1 MGGCIEGLL
10 TKNTFFTRKKEVFR
24 GGRSFFYCFC
34 KNVYILVL
42 TFLTLFSGR
51 ISMATTRK
59 YISKKVSGPV
69 EAVIALYEEGRDLET
84 ICQEAEQRSH
94 VPLPESSVKK
104 YLKIYRYLKSIGQYH
119 VPADIELFEG
129 DIDTILAEKSSH
141 KKSRVATSTRTEEDE
156 REDESDDETE
166 ESEEDEDVVEQP
178 RPVRRLSHIPMNE
191 TPLQIKFFKWMGKK
205 LRPNVVNSYKV
216 GLRKVLDDA
225 QMEFDDFAPLAETVL
240 PDYYAGGAK
249 SDVGD
254 MSSGA
259 ARACVRRLAEFMKTQ
274 EPKKEVPKK
283 VVAKKS
289 AHKQVEK
296 KPAEIAPTKKSS
308 PKKSK
313 KNEIQEEPEI
323 KESPKKVSQEK
334 KPAREKVLPKLDK
347 KAEQEIFADPS
358 KSFNAMKKAVSVVAK
373 GIGKALFISGN
384 GGIGKTY
391 AVSSVLEAYG
401 HRRPVDY
408 NILKTRCTPINV
420 YKFLYKNQDRIC
432 VFDDCDSVLQNVEGR
447 SVLKSA
453 LDSDNVREVFWNSDS
468 KDIVDTTDCM
478 DNDEVAECLERWSK
492 KHDDRIGIP
501 NHFFFNG
508 SVIIISNM
516 KKSEIKKLDE
526 ALVTRAT
533 SIEVLL
539 TNSEILDRLK
549 GLLKSFK
556 ISDASGRDISDNAK
570 KKKVFDWISSKEF
583 LNDPRMEG
591 RILNFRLF
599 INTYMA
605 LCANDDGSDD
615 WKQAAFQG

>member
-1 MGGCIEGLL
+1 M
-10 TKNTFFTRKKEVFR
+10 T
-24 GGRSFFYCFC
+24 
-34 KNVYILVL
+34 
-42 TFLTLFSGR
+42 
-51 ISMATTRK
+51 
-59 YISKKVSGPV
+59 
-69 EAVIALYEEGRDLET
+69 ET
-84 ICQEAEQRSH
+84 S
-94 VPLPESSVKK
+94 
-104 YLKIYRYLKSIGQYH
+104 
-119 VPADIELFEG
+119 
-129 DIDTILAEKSSH
+129 
-141 KKSRVATSTRTEEDE
+141 
-156 REDESDDETE
+156 
-166 ESEEDEDVVEQP
+166 
-178 RPVRRLSHIPMNE
+178 
-191 TPLQIKFFKWMGKK
+191 LQKKFFKWLTKQVK
-205 LRPNVVNSYKV
+205 PNVLNSYKT
-216 GLRKVLDDA
+216 GLRKVLNEA

-249 SDVGD
+249 ANVGD
-254 MSSGA
+254 QSSGA
-259 ARACVRRLAEFMKTQ
+259 ARASVRKLAEFMKTQ

-283 VVAKKS
+283 AVA
-289 AHKQVEK
+289 E
-296 KPAEIAPTKKSS
+296 KPARKVKIEEPKAAVPVKKTSS
-308 PKKSK
+308 SKSK
-313 KNEIQEEPEI
+313 KAKVQEVTEVEEP
-323 KESPKKVSQEK
+323 PKKISQEK
-334 KPAREKVLPKLDK
+334 NPAREKVLPKLDK

-358 KSFNAMKKAVSVVAK
+358 KYFNAMKKAVSVIAK

-401 HRRPVDY
+401 HKRPVDY
-408 NILKTRCTPINV
+408 NILKTKCTPINV
-420 YKFLYKNQDRIC
+420 YKFLYKNQNKIC

-453 LDSDNVREVFWNSDS
+453 LDSDDVREVFWGSDS
-468 KDIVDTTDCM
+468 KDVVDTTDCM

-492 KHDDRIGIP
+492 KHDGRMGMP

-549 GLLKSFK
+549 GLLNNFK
-556 ISDASGRDISDNAK
+556 ITDAAGRDISDKAK

-591 RILNFRLF
+591 KSLNFRLF
-599 INTYMA
+599 INTYKA
-605 LCANDDGSDD
+605 LYAGDDESDD

>member
-1 MGGCIEGLL
+1 MSR
-10 TKNTFFTRKKEVFR
+10 F
-24 GGRSFFYCFC
+24 
-34 KNVYILVL
+34 
-42 TFLTLFSGR
+42 
-51 ISMATTRK
+51 
-59 YISKKVSGPV
+59 SGPV
-69 EAVIALYEEGRDLET
+69 EAILSLYEEGKDITYILKVLDE
-84 ICQEAEQRSH
+84 ELKVYGWYENG
-94 VPLPESSVKK
+94 VKYYLKVYK
-104 YLKIYRYLKSIGQYH
+104 YLKATGQYH
-119 VPADIELFEG
+119 APADVELFEG
-129 DIDTILAEKSSH
+129 DIDSLLANLYTPSEQ
-141 KKSRVATSTRTEEDE
+141 TLETED
-156 REDESDDETE
+156 DTDDEFIDAAE
-166 ESEEDEDVVEQP
+166 DDSELEDDSEDAPEQKKRVMSNRSTP
-178 RPVRRLSHIPMNE
+178 RHSSIQLVE
-191 TPLQIKFFKWMGKK
+191 TPLLKSFFKWLKK
-205 LRPNVVNSYKV
+205 KVKPNVFGSYKT

-249 SDVGD
+249 ANVGD
-254 MSSGA
+254 QSSGA
-259 ARACVRRLAEFMKTQ
+259 ARASVRKLAEFMKTQ

-283 VVAKKS
+283 AVAEKPARKVKKEEPKAVVPAKKTS
-289 AHKQVEK
+289 SSMSKKAKVLDVSEVEE
-296 KPAEIAPTKKSS
+296 P
-308 PKKSK
+308 PKK
-313 KNEIQEEPEI
+313 IF
-323 KESPKKVSQEK
+323 QEK
-334 KPAREKVLPKLDK
+334 NPAREKVLPKLDK

-358 KSFNAMKKAVSVVAK
+358 KSFNAMKKAVSVIAK

-401 HRRPVDY
+401 HKRPVDY
-408 NILKTRCTPINV
+408 NILKTKCTPINV
-420 YKFLYKNQDRIC
+420 YKFLYKNQNKIC

-453 LDSDNVREVFWNSDS
+453 LDSDDVREVFWGSDS
-468 KDIVDTTDCM
+468 KDVVDTTDCM

-492 KHDDRIGIP
+492 KHDGRMGMP

-533 SIEVLL
+533 SIGVLL

-549 GLLKSFK
+549 GLLNNFK
-556 ISDASGRDISDNAK
+556 ITDAAGRDISDKAK

-591 RILNFRLF
+591 KSLNFRLF
-599 INTYMA
+599 INTYKA
-605 LCANDDGSDD
+605 LYAGDDESDD

>member
-1 MGGCIEGLL
+1 MSR
-10 TKNTFFTRKKEVFR
+10 F
-24 GGRSFFYCFC
+24 
-34 KNVYILVL
+34 
-42 TFLTLFSGR
+42 
-51 ISMATTRK
+51 
-59 YISKKVSGPV
+59 SGPV
-69 EAVIALYEEGRDLET
+69 EAILSLYEEGKDITYILKVLDE
-84 ICQEAEQRSH
+84 ELKVYGWYENG
-94 VPLPESSVKK
+94 VKYYLKVYK
-104 YLKIYRYLKSIGQYH
+104 YLKATGQYH
-119 VPADIELFEG
+119 APADVELFEG
-129 DIDTILAEKSSH
+129 DIDSLLANLYTPSEQ
-141 KKSRVATSTRTEEDE
+141 TLETED
-156 REDESDDETE
+156 DTDDEFIDAAE
-166 ESEEDEDVVEQP
+166 DDSELEDDSEDAPEQKKRVMSNRSTP
-178 RPVRRLSHIPMNE
+178 RHSSIQLVE
-191 TPLQIKFFKWMGKK
+191 TPLLKSFFKWLKK
-205 LRPNVVNSYKV
+205 KVKPNVFGSYKT

-249 SDVGD
+249 ANVGD
-254 MSSGA
+254 QSSGA
-259 ARACVRRLAEFMKTQ
+259 ARTSVRKLAEFMKTQ

-283 VVAKKS
+283 AVAEKPARKVKKEEPKAVVPAKKTS
-289 AHKQVEK
+289 SSMSKKAKVLDVSEVEE
-296 KPAEIAPTKKSS
+296 P
-308 PKKSK
+308 PKK
-313 KNEIQEEPEI
+313 IF
-323 KESPKKVSQEK
+323 QEK
-334 KPAREKVLPKLDK
+334 NPAREKVLPKLDK

-358 KSFNAMKKAVSVVAK
+358 KSFNAMKKAVSVIAK

-401 HRRPVDY
+401 HKRPVDY
-408 NILKTRCTPINV
+408 NILKTKCTPINV
-420 YKFLYKNQDRIC
+420 YKFLYKNQNKIC

-453 LDSDNVREVFWNSDS
+453 LDSDDVREVFWGSDS
-468 KDIVDTTDCM
+468 KDVVDTTDCM

-492 KHDDRIGIP
+492 KHDGRMGMP

-533 SIEVLL
+533 SIGVLL

-549 GLLKSFK
+549 GLLNNFK
-556 ISDASGRDISDNAK
+556 ITDAAGRDISDKAK

-591 RILNFRLF
+591 KSLNFRLF
-599 INTYMA
+599 INTYKA
-605 LCANDDGSDD
+605 LYAGDDESDD

>member
-1 MGGCIEGLL
+1 MAKDK
-10 TKNTFFTRKKEVFR
+10 TN
-24 GGRSFFYCFC
+24 RSEY
-34 KNVYILVL
+34 
-42 TFLTLFSGR
+42 
-51 ISMATTRK
+51 
-59 YISKKVSGPV
+59 SGPV
-69 EAVIALYEEGRDLET
+69 EAIISMYEAGKDISAITYVVSEKLGRIHWSDDAT
-84 ICQEAEQRSH
+84 
-94 VPLPESSVKK
+94 KN
-104 YLKIYRYLKSIGQYH
+104 YLKIYKYLKATGQYH
-119 VPADIELFEG
+119 APADVELFDE
-129 DIDTILAEKSSH
+129 DIDRLWAEMSLRNKGRTTKSADREIS
-141 KKSRVATSTRTEEDE
+141 EQEDE
-156 REDESDDETE
+156 MVED
-166 ESEEDEDVVEQP
+166 P
-178 RPVRRLSHIPMNE
+178 RVVRRPSRISMTE
-191 TPLQIKFFKWMGKK
+191 TPLLKKFFKWMGKK
-205 LRPNVVNSYKV
+205 LRPNVINSYKV

-225 QMEFDDFAPLAETVL
+225 QMDFDDFAPLAETVL

-249 SDVGD
+249 ADVGD
-254 MSSGA
+254 QSSGA

-274 EPKKEVPKK
+274 EPKKEATKTAA
-283 VVAKKS
+283 AKKS
-289 AHKQVEK
+289 VK
-296 KPAEIAPTKKSS
+296 KVKKEEPKASIPVKKAS

-313 KNEIQEEPEI
+313 KIEIQEEPEI
-323 KESPKKVSQEK
+323 KEPLKKVSQEK
-334 KPAREKVLPKLDK
+334 APVREKVLPKLDK

-401 HRRPVDY
+401 HKRPVDY
-408 NILKTRCTPINV
+408 NILKTKCTPINV

-432 VFDDCDSVLQNVEGR
+432 VFDDCDSVLQNAEGR

-453 LDSDNVREVFWNSDS
+453 LDSDDVREVFWGSDS

-492 KHDDRIGIP
+492 KHDDRIGMP

-533 SIEVLL
+533 SIEVQL
-539 TNSEILDRLK
+539 TNPEILDRLK
-549 GLLKSFK
+549 GLLKNFK
-556 ISDASGRDISDNAK
+556 ITDASGHDISDNAK

-591 RILNFRLF
+591 KSLNFRLF
-599 INTYMA
+599 INTYKA
-605 LCANDDGSDD
+605 LYASDDGSDD

>member
-1 MGGCIEGLL
+1 
-10 TKNTFFTRKKEVFR
+10 
-24 GGRSFFYCFC
+24 
-34 KNVYILVL
+34 
-42 TFLTLFSGR
+42 
-51 ISMATTRK
+51 MAKDKTNQSE
-59 YISKKVSGPV
+59 YSGPV
-69 EAVIALYEEGRDLET
+69 EAIISMYEAGKDISAIKHVILKELDRLHWSD
-84 ICQEAEQRSH
+84 EATKH
-94 VPLPESSVKK
+94 
-104 YLKIYRYLKSIGQYH
+104 YLKIYKYLKATGQYH
-119 VPADIELFEG
+119 APADVELFDE
-129 DIDTILAEKSSH
+129 DIDRLWAEMSLQKRGKTAESI
-141 KKSRVATSTRTEEDE
+141 VTEVSEQ
-156 REDESDDETE
+156 EDES
-166 ESEEDEDVVEQP
+166 VVRP
-178 RPVRRLSHIPMNE
+178 RFVRRPSRISMTE
-191 TPLQIKFFKWMGKK
+191 TPLLKKFFKWMGKK
-205 LRPNVVNSYKV
+205 LRPNVINSYKV

-225 QMEFDDFAPLAETVL
+225 QMDFDDFAPLAETVL

-249 SDVGD
+249 ADVGD
-254 MSSGA
+254 QSSGA
-259 ARACVRRLAEFMKTQ
+259 ARACVRRLVEFMNTQ
-274 EPKKEVPKK
+274 EPKKEAPKAT
-283 VVAKKS
+283 AKKS
-289 AHKQVEK
+289 VK
-296 KPAEIAPTKKSS
+296 KVKKEEPKASIPVKKAS

-313 KNEIQEEPEI
+313 KIEIQEEPEI
-323 KESPKKVSQEK
+323 KEPLKKASQEK
-334 KPAREKVLPKLDK
+334 APAREKVLPKLDK

-401 HRRPVDY
+401 HKRPVDY
-408 NILKTRCTPINV
+408 NILKTKCTPINV

-432 VFDDCDSVLQNVEGR
+432 VFDDCDSVLQNAEGR

-453 LDSDNVREVFWNSDS
+453 LDSDDVREVFWGSDS

-492 KHDDRIGIP
+492 KHDDRIGMP

-533 SIEVLL
+533 SIEVQL
-539 TNSEILDRLK
+539 TNPEILDRLK
-549 GLLKSFK
+549 GLLKNFK
-556 ISDASGRDISDNAK
+556 ITDASGHDISDNAK

-591 RILNFRLF
+591 KSLNFRLF
-599 INTYMA
+599 INTYKA
-605 LCANDDGSDD
+605 LYASDDGSDD

>member
-1 MGGCIEGLL
+1 M
-10 TKNTFFTRKKEVFR
+10 
-24 GGRSFFYCFC
+24 
-34 KNVYILVL
+34 
-42 TFLTLFSGR
+42 
-51 ISMATTRK
+51 
-59 YISKKVSGPV
+59 
-69 EAVIALYEEGRDLET
+69 
-84 ICQEAEQRSH
+84 
-94 VPLPESSVKK
+94 
-104 YLKIYRYLKSIGQYH
+104 
-119 VPADIELFEG
+119 FEG
-129 DIDTILAEKSSH
+129 DIDSLLANLYTPSEQ
-141 KKSRVATSTRTEEDE
+141 TLETED
-156 REDESDDETE
+156 DTDDEFIDAAE
-166 ESEEDEDVVEQP
+166 DDSELEDDSEDAPEQKKRVMSNRSTP
-178 RPVRRLSHIPMNE
+178 RHSSIQLVE
-191 TPLQIKFFKWMGKK
+191 TPLLKSFFKWLKK
-205 LRPNVVNSYKV
+205 KVKPNVFGSYKT

-249 SDVGD
+249 ANVGD
-254 MSSGA
+254 QSSGA
-259 ARACVRRLAEFMKTQ
+259 ARASVRKLAEFMKTQ

-283 VVAKKS
+283 AVAEKPARKVKEKEPKAVVPAKKTS
-289 AHKQVEK
+289 SSMSKKAKVLDVSEVEE
-296 KPAEIAPTKKSS
+296 P
-308 PKKSK
+308 PKK
-313 KNEIQEEPEI
+313 IF
-323 KESPKKVSQEK
+323 QEK
-334 KPAREKVLPKLDK
+334 NPAREKVLPKLDK

-358 KSFNAMKKAVSVVAK
+358 KSFNAMKKAVSVIAK

-401 HRRPVDY
+401 HKRPVDY
-408 NILKTRCTPINV
+408 NILKTKCTPINV
-420 YKFLYKNQDRIC
+420 YKFLYKNQNKIC

-453 LDSDNVREVFWNSDS
+453 LDSDDVREVFWGSDS
-468 KDIVDTTDCM
+468 KDVVDTTDCM

-492 KHDDRIGIP
+492 KHDGRMGMP

-549 GLLKSFK
+549 GLLNNFK
-556 ISDASGRDISDNAK
+556 ITDAAGRDISDKAK

-591 RILNFRLF
+591 KSLNFRLF
-599 INTYMA
+599 INTYKA
-605 LCANDDGSDD
+605 LYAGDDESDD

>member
-1 MGGCIEGLL
+1 MSD
-10 TKNTFFTRKKEVFR
+10 F
-24 GGRSFFYCFC
+24 
-34 KNVYILVL
+34 
-42 TFLTLFSGR
+42 
-51 ISMATTRK
+51 
-59 YISKKVSGPV
+59 SGPV
-69 EAVIALYEEGRDLET
+69 EAIVALYEAGKDISSIYKVLWKELKT
-84 ICQEAEQRSH
+84 YWS
-94 VPLPESSVKK
+94 ESIIKDHLKIYK
-104 YLKIYRYLKSIGQYH
+104 YLKATGQYH
-119 VPADIELFEG
+119 APADVELFEG
-129 DIDTILAEKSSH
+129 DIDALLAEMSSQKNGRTKSSTH
-141 KKSRVATSTRTEEDE
+141 AEEYEPEDDSDE
-156 REDESDDETE
+156 ETE
-166 ESEEDEDVVEQP
+166 TSEDVGDVVEQP
-178 RPVRRLSHIPMNE
+178 RPVCRLPRVLMTE
-191 TPLQIKFFKWMGKK
+191 TSLQKKFFKWLPKQVSQ
-205 LRPNVVNSYKV
+205 NAFSSYKT

-225 QMEFDDFAPLAETVL
+225 QMGFDDFAPLAETVL

-249 SDVGD
+249 ANVGD
-254 MSSGA
+254 QSSGA
-259 ARACVRRLAEFMKTQ
+259 ARASVRKLAEFMKTQ

-283 VVAKKS
+283 AVA
-289 AHKQVEK
+289 E
-296 KPAEIAPTKKSS
+296 KPARKVKKEEPKAAVPVKKTSS
-308 PKKSK
+308 SKSK
-313 KNEIQEEPEI
+313 KAKVQEVTEVEEP
-323 KESPKKVSQEK
+323 PKKISQEK
-334 KPAREKVLPKLDK
+334 NPAREKVLPKLDK

-358 KSFNAMKKAVSVVAK
+358 KSFNAMKKAVSVIAK

-401 HRRPVDY
+401 HKRPVDY
-408 NILKTRCTPINV
+408 NILKTKCTPINV
-420 YKFLYKNQDRIC
+420 YKFLYKNQNKIC

-453 LDSDNVREVFWNSDS
+453 LDSDDVREVFWGSDS
-468 KDIVDTTDCM
+468 KDVVDTTDCM

-492 KHDDRIGIP
+492 KHDGRMGMP

-549 GLLKSFK
+549 GLLNNFK
-556 ISDASGRDISDNAK
+556 ITDAAGRDISDKAK

-591 RILNFRLF
+591 KSLNFRLF
-599 INTYMA
+599 INTYKA
-605 LCANDDGSDD
+605 LYAGDDESDD